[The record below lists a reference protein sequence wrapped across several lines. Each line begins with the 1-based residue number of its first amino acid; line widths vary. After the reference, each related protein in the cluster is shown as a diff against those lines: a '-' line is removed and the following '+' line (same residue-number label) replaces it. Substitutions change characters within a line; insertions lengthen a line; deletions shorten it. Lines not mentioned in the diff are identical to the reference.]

1 MFKTYKMPH
10 GVHKFSITKI
20 ISYDD
25 NRDLEY
31 YKNLYSL
38 LKEDNDFGDI
48 KVPKF
53 DFEFTDTEL
62 IVKSQYIK
70 GKQWQDDDLW
80 HNSKLV
86 FNNLVLKDGDYS
98 FNDYNAHN
106 FISESE
112 TDDLYYVDFEGY
124 DCCTIEERSHS
135 LQKEL
140 DKVLSRLD
148 PSLRDFRIRYKSK
161 LL

>member
-1 MFKTYKMPH
+1 MFKTYKRPH
-10 GVHKFSITKI
+10 GIHKFSITKI

-25 NRDLEY
+25 KENLKY

-70 GKQWQDDDLW
+70 GRQWQDDDLW

-86 FNNLVLKDGDYS
+86 FDNLVLKDGDYS
-98 FNDYNAHN
+98 FKDYNAHN

-124 DCCTIEERSHS
+124 DCCTIEERSRL

>member
-1 MFKTYKMPH
+1 
-10 GVHKFSITKI
+10 
-20 ISYDD
+20 
-25 NRDLEY
+25 
-31 YKNLYSL
+31 
-38 LKEDNDFGDI
+38 
-48 KVPKF
+48 KF
-53 DFEFTDTEL
+53 DFKVKNTQL
-62 IVKSQYIK
+62 IVNSEFIK
-70 GKQWQDDDLW
+70 GRQWQDDDLW

-86 FNNLVLKDGDYS
+86 FDNLVLKDGDYS
-98 FNDYNAHN
+98 FKDYNAHN

-124 DCCTIEERSHS
+124 DCCTIEERSRL

>member
-1 MFKTYKMPH
+1 MFKTYKRPH

-25 NRDLEY
+25 KRNLEY

-38 LKEDNDFGDI
+38 LKEDTNFGDI

-70 GKQWQDDDLW
+70 GRQWQDDDLW
-80 HNSKLV
+80 HNSELV

-98 FNDYNAHN
+98 FKDYNAHN

-124 DCCTIEERSHS
+124 DYCDIKERSHL

>member
-1 MFKTYKMPH
+1 MFKTYERPH
-10 GVHKFSITKI
+10 GQHRFSITKI
-20 ISYDD
+20 ITYSDKE
-25 NRDLEY
+25 NLKY
-31 YKNLYSL
+31 YKNLYNL

-70 GKQWQDDDLW
+70 GRQWQDDDLW

-86 FNNLVLKDGDYS
+86 FDNLVLKDGDYS
-98 FNDYNAHN
+98 FKDYNAHN

-112 TDDLYYVDFEGY
+112 TGDLYYVDFEGY
-124 DCCTIEERSHS
+124 DCCTIEERSR
-135 LQKEL
+135 LLEKEL
-140 DKVLSRLD
+140 DKVLSRID
-148 PSLRDFRIRYKSK
+148 PSLRDFRIRHKSK
-161 LL
+161 IL

>member
-1 MFKTYKMPH
+1 MFKTYKRPH
-10 GVHKFSITKI
+10 GIHKFSITKI
-20 ISYDD
+20 ITYVD
-25 NRDLEY
+25 NEHYKY
-31 YKNLYSL
+31 YKKLYSL
-38 LKEDNDFGDI
+38 LEEDTNFGDI

-53 DFEFTDTEL
+53 NFEFTDTEL

-70 GKQWQDDDLW
+70 GRQWQDDDLW
-80 HNSKLV
+80 HNSELV
-86 FNNLVLKDGDYS
+86 FNNLVLKDGEYS
-98 FNDYNAHN
+98 FKDYNPHN

-124 DCCTIEERSHS
+124 DFCTIKERSHL

-140 DKVLSRLD
+140 DKILSRLD

-161 LL
+161 LI

>member
-1 MFKTYKMPH
+1 MFKTYKTIN
-10 GVHKFSITKI
+10 GIHKFSLTKI
-20 ISYDD
+20 IQFD
-25 NRDLEY
+25 NTDPLKY
-31 YKNLYSL
+31 YEHLYGL

-48 KVPKF
+48 KIPKF
-53 DFEFTDTEL
+53 DFKVKDTQL
-62 IVKSQYIK
+62 IVNSEFIK
-70 GKQWQDDDLW
+70 GRQWQDDDLW
-80 HNSKLV
+80 HNSELV

-98 FNDYNAHN
+98 FKDYNAHN

-124 DCCTIEERSHS
+124 DYCDIKERSHL

-140 DKVLSRLD
+140 DKVLSRLE
-148 PSLRDFRIRYKSK
+148 PSLRDYRIRYKSK